1 MSVTVQ
7 KIEARYADEITREDI
22 IALFK
27 DNPKA
32 KQGTMFRDDP
42 DSLMNSWET
51 NKLLEINIELTNKH
65 QITCFYGEETVY
77 IDLCSDTH
85 IGLGNTVIYNEYKEI
100 KSIEIKWR

>member
-1 MSVTVQ
+1 MSVSVQ
-7 KIEARYADEITREDI
+7 KIEARFADEMTREDVI
-22 IALFK
+22 SLFK

-32 KQGTMFRDDP
+32 KQGTMLRDDP
-42 DSLMNSWET
+42 DSLIDSWET
-51 NKLLEINIELTNKH
+51 NQLLEINIELTNKH

-77 IDLCSDTH
+77 IDLCCDTH